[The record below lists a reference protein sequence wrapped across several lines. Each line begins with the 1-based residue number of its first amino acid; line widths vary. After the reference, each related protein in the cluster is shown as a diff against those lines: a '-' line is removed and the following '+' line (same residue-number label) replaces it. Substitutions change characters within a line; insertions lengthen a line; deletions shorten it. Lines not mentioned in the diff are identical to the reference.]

1 MYCVIL
7 YHVIRMNNKEVNEF
21 PYEKYYSYCY
31 EKDKDKEEHTMITT
45 WNVNLNNGGDV
56 INSNNNNSNNETAC
70 NSWID
75 FEDWPTNDMNNSSIN
90 TKCQYYRKYPL
101 YLPNN
106 FHIKQEFTTSS
117 FYTNINDDNNDDQ
130 RNNNT
135 LRNSYFK
142 LSSSSSSI
150 TTSPQLLFKSMS
162 SLFRSEYFIN
172 KISSIKKSKS
182 SSTSFDFN
190 ADFIPFQ
197 RQINTIALYKEP
209 LIDKYPK
216 LKCVIC
222 NKQHYPI
229 QCPRRQ
235 TLLPKTK
242 CSICNKQSFHFEEEC
257 LSNNSLY
264 ENNTNTNND
273 MKWCFKC
280 GNFGHLY
287 CNVQYPNEKAFFYEY
302 EHINSDDESSTNNNN
317 KHKRNNNY
325 HNTDVLVNV
334 KESLLMNDNNFFDSA
349 DNIII

>member
-117 FYTNINDDNNDDQ
+117 FYTNINDDDQ

-142 LSSSSSSI
+142 LSSSSSSSI

-162 SLFRSEYFIN
+162 SLFKSEYFIN

-264 ENNTNTNND
+264 ENNTNINND

-280 GNFGHLY
+280 GKFGHLY

>member
-21 PYEKYYSYCY
+21 PYEKHHGYCY
-31 EKDKDKEEHTMITT
+31 EKEKDKEEHTMITT
-45 WNVNLNNGGDV
+45 WNVNLNNNDI

-75 FEDWPTNDMNNSSIN
+75 FEDWPTNDMNNNS

-101 YLPNN
+101 YLPIN
-106 FHIKQEFTTSS
+106 FHIKQEFSTSS
-117 FYTNINDDNNDDQ
+117 FYTNANDDNNDDQ
-130 RNNNT
+130 RKTNT

-142 LSSSSSSI
+142 LSSSSI
-150 TTSPQLLFKSMS
+150 TTTPQLKFKSMS

-197 RQINTIALYKEP
+197 RQINTVNLYKEP

-216 LKCVIC
+216 LQCVIC

-242 CSICNKQSFHFEEEC
+242 CNICNKQSFHFEEEC

-264 ENNTNTNND
+264 ENNTNINND

-280 GNFGHLY
+280 GKFGHLY
-287 CNVQYPNEKAFFYEY
+287 CNVQYPNEKAYFYEY
-302 EHINSDDESSTNNNN
+302 EHINSDDESNTNTSTN

-325 HNTDVLVNV
+325 HNPDVLVNV

>member
-1 MYCVIL
+1 MYDCVIL
-7 YHVIRMNNKEVNEF
+7 YHVIRMSNKEVNEF

-31 EKDKDKEEHTMITT
+31 EKDKDKEEHTVIST
-45 WNVNLNNGGDV
+45 WNVNLNNNNI

-75 FEDWPTNDMNNSSIN
+75 FEDWPTNDMNNNS

-117 FYTNINDDNNDDQ
+117 FYTNTNDDDAH
-130 RNNNT
+130 RNINT
-135 LRNSYFK
+135 LRNSYYKF
-142 LSSSSSSI
+142 SSSSSI
-150 TTSPQLLFKSMS
+150 TTTPQLKFKSMS

-197 RQINTIALYKEP
+197 RQINTITLYKEP

-280 GNFGHLY
+280 GKFGHLY
-287 CNVQYPNEKAFFYEY
+287 CNVQYPNEKAYFYEY
-302 EHINSDDESSTNNNN
+302 EHINSDDESNTNTSTN

-325 HNTDVLVNV
+325 HNSDVLINV

-349 DNIII
+349 DNIVI